1 MKNESF
7 FVGNYD
13 KKYLKQIVE
22 LFIDTVHNINKKDY
36 SKEQLNA

>member
-1 MKNESF
+1 MKNAKRKLLLII
-7 FVGNYD
+7 
-13 KKYLKQIVE
+13 KKWIDE